1 MSPAFPEPKK
11 RSMALVTGA
20 ARRLG
25 RAIALG
31 LAGAGYAVG
40 LHYFHSES
48 EALET
53 AEEIRRMQVPV
64 SLFCCDLN
72 NEIQIEEMFRQ
83 VQTLPERL
91 AVLVNSAAE
100 MNPGDLQ
107 SMSVA
112 DWDAQLSLNLRAPW
126 LCARAAARLM
136 QPEGGVIINIS
147 DAGAGRAWTHY
158 PVYTISK
165 AGVEVLTRLLARS
178 LAPAV
183 RVNGIAPGLVIPAAD
198 FSEAEWKRLV
208 ELVPLKKPVEVSA
221 VVDAV
226 IFLVN
231 NKSITGQM
239 VVVDGGYQI
248 K

>member
-1 MSPAFPEPKK
+1 
-11 RSMALVTGA
+11 
-20 ARRLG
+20 
-25 RAIALG
+25 
-31 LAGAGYAVG
+31 
-40 LHYFHSES
+40 
-48 EALET
+48 
-53 AEEIRRMQVPV
+53 
-64 SLFCCDLN
+64 
-72 NEIQIEEMFRQ
+72 
-83 VQTLPERL
+83 
-91 AVLVNSAAE
+91 VLVNSAAE
-100 MNPGDLQ
+100 MSPGDLQ